1 MKGQSKDILVVGFAL
16 FAMFF
21 GAGNLIFPPYLG
33 VVSGSDWLVGF
44 TGFVMA
50 DVGLALLAILAS
62 AKCQGDINKVLGRSG
77 KTLSLI
83 LATSIMIC
91 LGPLLAIPRTGATTF
106 EMGIAPIFSG
116 FNPLIFSVLFFGLT
130 LILTIRPSKVVDIIG
145 QYLTPALLI
154 ALVFLIIIGIIS
166 PLGDLN
172 QAPMINQIFAEGIY
186 QGYQTMDPLGAIAL
200 SAVVILSL
208 ADKGYNDESQKVK
221 LTLQAGIVAAVA
233 LLIVYGGLTYLGSTV
248 AHQFVGVNPSDINQT
263 SLIVSITEQLLGQPG
278 KIVLAIIV
286 ALACLTTAIGLT
298 SATAQY
304 FTKISNGIIK
314 YETVVIVVCVFSA
327 FVSNFGVSAIIS
339 FAGPILS
346 IIYPATI
353 VLVIMTLFGH
363 KIISFAGPILSIIYP
378 ATIVLVIMTLFG
390 HKIKNDNAFKGAAY
404 IALIV
409 SILTVIDGMGI
420 KILPVNKLP
429 FANLGFNWIVPSIIG
444 GLLGYFIPQKKEQDS
459 DVLDSAQ

>member
-33 VVSGSDWLVGF
+33 VVSGSYWLVGF
-44 TGFVMA
+44 TGFVIA

-62 AKCQGDINKVLGRSG
+62 AKCQGDINKVLGKSG

-83 LATSIMIC
+83 LATAIMIC

-116 FNPLIFSVLFFGLT
+116 FNPVVFSVVFFGLT

-208 ADKGYNDESQKVK
+208 SDKGYKDESQKVK

-263 SLIVSITEQLLGQPG
+263 SLIVSITGQLLGQPG
-278 KIVLAIIV
+278 KIVLAI
-286 ALACLTTAIGLT
+286 TTAIGLT

-304 FTKISNGIIK
+304 FTKISKGTIK

-363 KIISFAGPILSIIYP
+363 KI
-378 ATIVLVIMTLFG
+378 
-390 HKIKNDNAFKGAAY
+390 KNDNAFKGAAY
-404 IALIV
+404 MALIV
-409 SILTVIDGMGI
+409 SILTVLDGMGI
-420 KILPVNKLP
+420 KILPINKLP
-429 FANLGFNWIVPSIIG
+429 FADFGFNWIVPSIIG
-444 GLLGYFIPQKKEQDS
+444 GLLGYFIPQKKEPDKN
-459 DVLDSAQ
+459 VLDSVE